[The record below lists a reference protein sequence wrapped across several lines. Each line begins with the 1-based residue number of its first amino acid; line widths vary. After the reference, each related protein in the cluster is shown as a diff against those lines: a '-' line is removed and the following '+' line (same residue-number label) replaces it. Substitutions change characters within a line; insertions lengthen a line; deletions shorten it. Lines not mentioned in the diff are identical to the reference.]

1 MKFATVAVVLLL
13 CVSTSLAAQTQPPST
28 APDVRSLAGPRVR
41 ANDGRTAA
49 ILLDGLSRSET
60 LRALVDEIEQSDVI
74 VYLEIQWNLRR
85 GLAGSLNWVAATG
98 SFRYVR
104 ISLSPD
110 VIGDVM
116 VATLGHELQHAVEI
130 ARERSI
136 ISSATL
142 ASYYAKNGLSVTAH
156 WNGWDTLAA
165 RQTGDEVRRELAG
178 IRTVRVAES
187 IQDFNFG
194 QHKFHRAAK
203 VFQHPDVTVA
213 S

>member
-1 MKFATVAVVLLL
+1 MKLASLALIVIV
-13 CVSTSLAAQTQPPST
+13 CVSTSLAAQPQPPST
-28 APDVRSLAGPRVR
+28 TPGPRVR

-60 LRALVDEIEQSDVI
+60 LRVLVDEIEQSDVI

-85 GLAGSLNWVAATG
+85 GLAGSLTWVAGTT

-110 VIGDVM
+110 LTGDVM

-136 ISSATL
+136 TSSATL
-142 ASYYAKNGLSVTAH
+142 ASYYAKNGLSITAH

-165 RQTGDEVRRELAG
+165 RQAGDEVRRELAG
-178 IRTVRVAES
+178 IRTWRGVAE
-187 IQDFNFG
+187 
-194 QHKFHRAAK
+194 
-203 VFQHPDVTVA
+203 VFTFLTMPLRGVNHGR

>member
-1 MKFATVAVVLLL
+1 M
-13 CVSTSLAAQTQPPST
+13 T
-28 APDVRSLAGPRVR
+28 APVAESAWSRAVTARDFAQPEPQSVNPTTEPADLRTLFAGGARVR
-41 ANDGRTAA
+41 ASGGRTAA

-60 LRALVDEIEQSDVI
+60 LRQLVDELEQSDVI
-74 VYLEIQWNLRR
+74 VYLEIKWNMRR
-85 GLAGSLNWVAATG
+85 GLAGSLTWVAGTT

-110 VIGDVM
+110 LGGDVM

-136 ISSATL
+136 ISHATL
-142 ASYYAKNGLSVTAH
+142 ASYYATHGVSVTAH

-178 IRTVRVAES
+178 TRTFARHG
-187 IQDFNFG
+187 IDTDFNWET
-194 QHKFHRAAK
+194 R
-203 VFQHPDVTVA
+203 
-213 S
+213 